1 MGVSEARKNQNNKY
15 EHLLGF
21 SATSGDKRNIAE
33 IGIRNL
39 LDYGDWSPKTT
50 MTLSEKIEELQK
62 IYNTANTVLRS
73 VEEVLNYTISDGVY
87 LTATMLTT
95 FKANIDALQTQYNS
109 ASIGLVTFLNTS
121 QTFLATYEKERLSR
135 EKTIA
140 TTEENSQDA
149 LTLAKN
155 AYETALKT
163 RDITLKQMNQNIA
176 SAGVRLKNAGGNVS
190 RLSITAPVDGVIG
203 KITVD
208 VGEEVT
214 NGRAIMDIASKD
226 AECDITV
233 DSATLAQL
241 QVGTKVVVNYRG
253 QGLP

>member
-1 MGVSEARKNQNNKY
+1 MGVSESKASINDSFETFLSARDGQKKIIAEQSLRKLLPYKNWTPNQNLSLIEKVN
-15 EHLLGF
+15 
-21 SATSGDKRNIAE
+21 E
-33 IGIRNL
+33 IYKVYIITN
-39 LDYGDWSPKTT
+39 DV
-50 MTLSEKIEELQK
+50 LSSL
-62 IYNTANTVLRS
+62 
-73 VEEVLNYTISDGVY
+73 EEVLMNTVVDSTF
-87 LTATMLTT
+87 LTASNLATYRAT
-95 FKANIDALQTQYNS
+95 IDGYQTQYS
-109 ASIGLVTFLNTS
+109 GISTGLVTYLNAA

-140 TTEENSQDA
+140 TTEENSQDT

-176 SAGVRLKNAGGNVS
+176 SASVRLRNAGGNVS
-190 RLSITAPVDGVIG
+190 RLSISAPVDGVVG

-214 NGRAIMDIASKD
+214 TGRAMMDIASRD